1 MKKFV
6 FNSEKKQKKKKV
18 KVQTD
23 PFILNFLTTSVNNY
37 HKYLFDLASKYPKV
51 AYLTVKNT
59 HLFAYKYP
67 KLILFIL
74 CIIFAYF
81 LVSDSS
87 FVNVIQHLDG
97 LSYIGMFITGLLF
110 SFGFTTPFSV
120 AVMLAM
126 KPDNILLMAI
136 IGGVGATIS
145 DIIIF
150 KFVKFSFEN
159 EFKELKQERPFIFVK
174 ENLDKYLHPTLKTY
188 LTFAFGGILL
198 STPMPDEAGILVL
211 SGIME
216 IKLKL
221 LILISLIFKTI
232 GIYAILLL

>member
-6 FNSEKKQKKKKV
+6 FDSEKKQKKKKIKV
-18 KVQTD
+18 KTD
-23 PFILNFLTTSVNNY
+23 PFLLNFLTTSVTNY
-37 HKYLFDLASKYPKV
+37 HNYLFDLASKYPKV
-51 AYLTVKNT
+51 AYLIIKKT

-67 KLILFIL
+67 KLILFII

-81 LVSDSS
+81 LVSDAS
-87 FVNVIQHLDG
+87 FVNIIQHLDG
-97 LSYIGMFITGLLF
+97 LRYIGMFTTGLLF
-110 SFGFTTPFSV
+110 SFGFTTPFAV

-136 IGGVGATIS
+136 IGGIGATIS
-145 DIIIF
+145 DVLIF

-159 EFKELKQERPFIFVK
+159 EFKELKQERPFLFVK

-211 SGIME
+211 SGLME

-221 LILISLIFKTI
+221 LIIVSLIFKTI
-232 GIYAILLL
+232 GIYAILAI